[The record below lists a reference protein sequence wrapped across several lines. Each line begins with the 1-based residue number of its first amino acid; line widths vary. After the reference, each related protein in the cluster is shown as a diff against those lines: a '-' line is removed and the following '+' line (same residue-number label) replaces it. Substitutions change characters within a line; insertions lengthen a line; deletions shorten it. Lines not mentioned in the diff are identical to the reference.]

1 MATTRTTYDLLVEAF
16 TMAFGASTSLAISES
31 WSKLAAKIALQMPED
46 QVNHAKAE
54 ALRSLGIESPSFDDA
69 DTTAQEE

>member
-54 ALRSLGIESPSFDDA
+54 ALRSLGIDSPSFDDA

>member
-16 TMAFGASTSLAISES
+16 TIAFGPSTSLAISES

-54 ALRSLGIESPSFDDA
+54 ALRSLGIDSPSFDDA

>member
-54 ALRSLGIESPSFDDA
+54 ALRSLGIGSPSFDDA
-69 DTTAQEE
+69 DTAAQEE